1 MKILHITTEDA
12 WEAAADAGEL
22 TTPSLEDEG
31 FIHMSTYE
39 QVEATANRI
48 FSGSGDLLLLEV
60 ETDALTSELKWE
72 QATDIGDDFPHI
84 YGPLNA
90 DAVVGTI
97 DLPMNADGSYEFN
110 NERSSGE

>member
-12 WEAAADAGEL
+12 WEVAEDAGEL

-39 QVEATANRI
+39 QVDATANRI
-48 FSGSGDLLLLEV
+48 FTGSGDLLLLEV

-72 QATDIGDDFPHI
+72 QATDVGADSPPV
-84 YGPLNA
+84 YAPLTA
-90 DAVVGTI
+90 DAVVGPI
-97 DLPMNADGSYEFN
+97 DLPMNADGGYVFN
-110 NERSSGE
+110 NERSSG